1 MRHIGRYVIRGLLG
15 RGGMGKVFKVEL
27 PAIGKIAALK
37 LFAPDALLAKL
48 MGRDSLRDRFV
59 AEARTMAGLQHP
71 NIASV
76 HDFDT
81 AGPAPFYVMEY
92 FADNLGTLIGEHFE
106 TERPTRIVATDNAL
120 AYTRQTLSGLA
131 CLHDAGIIHRDI
143 KPFNLLL
150 TPWNTITI
158 CDFGLSRLHGET
170 FGAPTNLNV
179 GSPYYAAPEQEQ
191 APDQARAPADIYPV
205 GVMLY
210 RMLAGRLPEAA
221 PNTEGYQSPSGLNAD
236 LDEHWDT
243 LIARAMAHK
252 PEDRFSSAMEMLAAV
267 EHLTDHWEEQK
278 SRSCALPPEVD
289 KIQPS
294 TGKPDTLRATPIKAA
309 PAKAITLFGLDTLWR
324 PTVYLENTFEVGNNG
339 TITDHATGLV
349 WQQSGSPF
357 PRTQAQAAEAIAD
370 LNRQRVAGRP
380 HWRLPTIAELASL
393 LRPPRKA
400 RDLCIASPFDTT
412 QRRLWSADRRSFTAN
427 YYVDLE
433 LGFVGWNDGDA
444 PYYIRGVCSLTRGTR
459 A

>member
-1 MRHIGRYVIRGLLG
+1 MRRIGRYVIRGLLG

-48 MGRDSLRDRFV
+48 MGWDTLRDRFV
-59 AEARTMAGLQHP
+59 AEAATMAGLQHP
-71 NIASV
+71 NIAAV
-76 HDFDT
+76 HDFDF

-92 FADNLGTLIGEHFE
+92 FANNLGTLIGEHFE
-106 TERPTRIVATDNAL
+106 TERPSRIVATDTAL
-120 AYTRQTLSGLA
+120 AYTRQTLRGLA

-150 TPWNTITI
+150 TPWNTVTI

-210 RMLAGRLPEAA
+210 RMLTGRLPEAA
-221 PNTEGYQSPSGLNAD
+221 PRAGEYQPPSSLNAD
-236 LDEHWDT
+236 LDELWDA
-243 LIARAMAHK
+243 LIGRAMA
-252 PEDRFSSAMEMLAAV
+252 PDPDNRFPGALEMLVAV
-267 EHLTDHWEEQK
+267 EQLADHWEEQK
-278 SRSCALPPEVD
+278 SHACALPPEVD
-289 KIQPS
+289 KSPPGA
-294 TGKPDTLRATPIKAA
+294 GKPGTLRATPIKAS
-309 PAKAITLFGLDTLWR
+309 PGKAITLFDLDTLWR
-324 PTVYLENTFEVGNNG
+324 PTSYADNAFETGKDG
-339 TITDHATGLV
+339 TITDHATGLL

-357 PRTQAQAAEAIAD
+357 PRTHSQAVEAITE
-370 LNRQRVAGRP
+370 LNRRGFAGRAN
-380 HWRLPTIAELASL
+380 WRLPTIAELISL

-400 RDLCIASPFDTT
+400 SDLCIASPFDTT
-412 QRRLWSADRRSFTAN
+412 QRWLWSADRCSFTAN

-433 LGFVGWNDGDA
+433 LGFVGWNDADA
-444 PYYIRGVCSLTRGTR
+444 PFYVRGVCSVTR
-459 A
+459 

>member
-1 MRHIGRYVIRGLLG
+1 MRRIGRYVIRGLIG

-37 LFAPDALLAKL
+37 LFAPDALLARL
-48 MGRDSLRDRFV
+48 MGRDTLRDRFV

-71 NIASV
+71 NIAAV

-92 FADNLGTLIGEHFE
+92 FANNLGTLIGEHFE
-106 TERPTRIVATDNAL
+106 TERPSRIVATDNAL
-120 AYTRQTLSGLA
+120 AYTRQTLRGLA

-150 TPWNTITI
+150 TPWNTVII

-191 APDQARAPADIYPV
+191 APDQAQATADIYPV

-210 RMLAGRLPEAA
+210 RMLTGRLPEAA
-221 PNTEGYQSPSGLNAD
+221 PHNKAYQPPSTLNAD
-236 LDEHWDT
+236 LDEQWDT
-243 LIARAMAHK
+243 LIARAMAAD
-252 PEDRFSSAMEMLAAV
+252 PYDRFAGAMEMLVAV
-267 EHLTDHWEEQK
+267 EQLTDHWEEQK

-289 KIQPS
+289 KTHPNV
-294 TGKPDTLRATPIKAA
+294 GKPGSLRATPIKAS
-309 PAKAITLFGLDTLWR
+309 PGKAAILFDLDTLWR
-324 PTVYLENTFEVGNNG
+324 PKVYVDNAFEAGNDG
-339 TITDHATGLV
+339 TIIDHATCLV

-357 PRTQAQAAEAIAD
+357 PRTCSQAAQAVAE
-370 LNRQRVAGRP
+370 LNRRCFAGRIN
-380 HWRLPTIAELASL
+380 WRLPTIAELASL
-393 LRPPRKA
+393 LRAPRKA

-427 YYVDLE
+427 YCVDLE
-433 LGFVGWNDGDA
+433 LGFVGWNDVDA
-444 PYYIRGVCSLTRGTR
+444 PYYVRGVCSVKK
-459 A
+459 